1 MFFQKRLSFHT
12 SINQIAF
19 FIYKVI
25 YFVNKFNT
33 IRIFAKYK
41 LELPENYANYKI
53 N

>member
-19 FIYKVI
+19 FCIHSNL
-25 YFVNKFNT
+25 FCSKFNT
-33 IRIFAKYK
+33 IRIFAEYN
-41 LELPENYANYKI
+41 LELPENYANNKI